1 MVEALEIAT
10 EQIKEDEGL
19 SLMPYDCTAGVLTI
33 GYGRAIGI
41 NGISQ
46 EEAETLLIND
56 VTVAANDARQYLGDT
71 AFEALNPERQ
81 AVLINM
87 AFNLGLSRLRQ
98 FVKLRAA
105 ILESDWEEA
114 SAQMLSS
121 KWADQVK
128 GRAIRLAEIMCAD

>member
-46 EEAETLLIND
+46 DEAEMLLLND

-105 ILESDWEEA
+105 ILDGDWQEA

-128 GRAIRLAEIMCAD
+128 GRAIRLAEIMCTD

>member
-33 GYGRAIGI
+33 GYGRAIGL
-41 NGISQ
+41 NGIT
-46 EEAETLLIND
+46 EDEAETLLKND
-56 VTVAANDARQYLGDT
+56 VAIAANDARQYLGDT
-71 AFEALNPERQ
+71 AFEALNAERQ

-98 FVKLRAA
+98 FVKLKAA
-105 ILESDWEEA
+105 ILEADWDEA
-114 SAQMLSS
+114 AAQMLSS
-121 KWADQVK
+121 KWSSQV
-128 GRAIRLAEIMCAD
+128 GARSVRLAAIMCAD